1 MEIKFSEIEN
11 ELQKIASPGIH
22 PGLVRLSKLLALV
35 GNPER
40 QFKAVHVVGTNGKGS
55 TSATVEKI
63 LRCSG
68 CKTALYTSPHLACF
82 GERLLI
88 NGEMLPAADWLR
100 VVGQIKTVLENNGTA
115 EENMPTYFELTTA
128 SAFMLTAENNV
139 DIAVVEAGLGG
150 RLDATNTLEN
160 VILTLVTPIGID
172 HTDYL
177 GDTLEK
183 IAAEKFAVIRGNAPA
198 IFAGGSEELE
208 KQFLKK
214 CEQAGTKGSLLS
226 KTDYSLTETS
236 LDGTTLSFKGKS
248 CKTALAGAYQAEN
261 TALALC
267 AAEELR
273 KSFGGITEETV
284 KTALSTMKW
293 QGRMELVRKNPPL
306 LLDGAHNPH
315 AMKRLAE
322 NISLL
327 FKGQKICSV
336 TAMMR
341 DKDVKNALE
350 LLKGLN
356 IEFYCTEVPQM
367 ERSMKAEEM
376 AETAASLGF
385 DVRGS
390 FASPYDAV
398 KEASKQ
404 GCPVLCFGS
413 LYMLAWL
420 KENYP
425 EEFLK

>member
-22 PGLVRLSKLLALV
+22 PGLARLSKLLALL

-55 TSATVEKI
+55 TSAAVENI

-100 VVGQIKTVLENNGTA
+100 VIERIKTVLKNSGTA
-115 EENMPTYFELTTA
+115 EEDMPTYFELTTA
-128 SAFMLTAENNV
+128 SAFMLTAQKNV
-139 DIAVVEAGLGG
+139 DIAVIEAGLGG

-160 VILTLVTPIGID
+160 VVLTLVTPIGID

-183 IAAEKFAVIRGNAPA
+183 IAAEKFAVIRRNVPA
-198 IFAGGSEELE
+198 IFAGGDETLE
-208 KQFLKK
+208 KQFLEK
-214 CEQAGTKGSLLS
+214 CAQEGTNGSLLS
-226 KTDYSLTETS
+226 KTEYSLTETS
-236 LDGTTLSFKGKS
+236 LDGTILSFRGKS
-248 CKTALAGAYQAEN
+248 YKTALAGAYQADN
-261 TALALC
+261 TALALS

-284 KTALSTMKW
+284 RTALSTIKW
-293 QGRMELVRKNPPL
+293 QGRMEIVRKNPLL

-315 AMKRLAE
+315 AIKRLAE
-322 NISLL
+322 NIKLI

-341 DKDVKNALE
+341 DKDVKNALG
-350 LLKGLN
+350 LLKELN
-356 IEFYCTEVPQM
+356 LELYCTEVPQM

-376 AETAASLGF
+376 AETAENLGF
-385 DVRGS
+385 DVRGN
-390 FASPYDAV
+390 FDSPYDAV